1 MRAIAGL
8 GAAAL
13 VIAGCSRGAPA
24 GNGISAQN
32 AAKATAPANAAAP
45 AREEPPALALDQA
58 RLVETCIPRAER
70 PRPIAAPSRARRA
83 ELNRCLNGE
92 TVRQL
97 TARLPIRID
106 AMTQIDRVGV
116 EGRALVYRYR
126 IERRI
131 AELPAGTPDRLD
143 ALTRHNACAGEDV
156 RQILAL
162 GGAQIYRWVDRDEAP
177 IREVRIDA
185 C

>member
-1 MRAIAGL
+1 MKAIAGL

-13 VIAGCSRGAPA
+13 AVAGCSGSGTGGNAGAP
-24 GNGISAQN
+24 QN
-32 AAKATAPANAAAP
+32 QTKAPAPANAAA
-45 AREEPPALALDQA
+45 AREEPPALALDQQ
-58 RLVETCIPRAER
+58 RLLDTCIPQAER
-70 PRPIAAPSRARRA
+70 PRPIAALSRARRA

-97 TARLPIRID
+97 TPRLPIRID
-106 AMTQIDRVGV
+106 SMTQLDRVGV
-116 EGRALVYRYR
+116 EGAALVYRYR
-126 IERRI
+126 IDRRI

-156 RQILAL
+156 QQIIAL
-162 GGAQIYRWVDRDEAP
+162 GGAQIYRWVDRDEAT